1 MPGPFGPALTVSSCS
16 GGLFAVYRFELVLLR
31 LAEPAGGGIRA
42 EVTVGFYRS
51 VGFANE
57 VNEAAVVEVVVD
69 GFMGGNGEAVVVGI
83 FAFALQR
90 SERFQTKPAVFA
102 YSLFG
107 QVILIASG
115 SVRQ

>member
-1 MPGPFGPALTVSSCS
+1 M
-16 GGLFAVYRFELVLLR
+16 
-31 LAEPAGGGIRA
+31 AEPAGGGIRA

-69 GFMGGNGEAVVVGI
+69 GFMGRNGEAVVVGI